1 MTKLEQLT
9 SKIASLETMRTR
21 VENWKNAG
29 EKVVFTN
36 GCFDI
41 LHQGH
46 VTYLATAADFGT
58 KLVIAINTDSSVKR
72 QSKGPE
78 RPINPEGARALLL
91 SALEFV
97 DGVIF
102 FDEDTPENVIK
113 TLKPSVLVK
122 GADYDAAETDP
133 TQKTYIVGRD
143 TVLAQGG
150 EVKTVALVAGFSTTN
165 IVNKLKEK

>member
-1 MTKLEQLT
+1 MTRLEQLT
-9 SKIASLETMRTR
+9 HKITSLETMRTR
-21 VENWKNAG
+21 VESWKNAG

-46 VTYLATAADFGT
+46 VTYLAKAADFGT
-58 KLVIAINTDSSVKR
+58 KLVIAINSDSSVKR
-72 QSKGPE
+72 QNKGPE

-102 FDEDTPENVIK
+102 FDDDTPENTIQA
-113 TLKPSVLVK
+113 LNPSVLVK
-122 GADYDAAETDP
+122 GADYDATETDP
-133 TQKTYIVGRD
+133 TKKTYIVGRD
-143 TVLAQGG
+143 SVLAHGG
-150 EVKTVALVAGFSTTN
+150 EVKTVELVAGFSTTN